1 MLIPAAA
8 GNIQVNKMCPQILQ
22 YAATSAGTNYYNLAK
37 DISILTAKNE
47 EITDRKGNLYGYWCK
62 IQQSSIATEIDAGV
76 LGLIPNTWKVR
87 NAVKKFHFAREAMF
101 RESGVT
107 KKEMGKYGR
116 TIRPYFDVA
125 HVTATDRTPRLL
137 VGSTVGNATGGE
149 WTYTSLAS
157 SPTYLESETFDDLHE
172 TEGVLADSWKLNIL
186 GTHIKDDETPS
197 GTKMWTSVGMVQA
210 YNEDRMEQRADA
222 GASTKIVSP
231 NNPLAALISQTMVSG
246 EVTEIAADQEMEAPP
261 YDLADNGDSTEA
273 QYMVNTM
280 PSTNV
285 GSKSFGLVFVPAGLI
300 SFSNG
305 VADSNGLQIE
315 VVGKELCKDVY

>member
-1 MLIPAAA
+1 
-8 GNIQVNKMCPQILQ
+8 
-22 YAATSAGTNYYNLAK
+22 
-37 DISILTAKNE
+37 
-47 EITDRKGNLYGYWCK
+47 
-62 IQQSSIATEIDAGV
+62 
-76 LGLIPNTWKVR
+76 
-87 NAVKKFHFAREAMF
+87 
-101 RESGVT
+101 
-107 KKEMGKYGR
+107 
-116 TIRPYFDVA
+116 
-125 HVTATDRTPRLL
+125 
-137 VGSTVGNATGGE
+137 
-149 WTYTSLAS
+149 
-157 SPTYLESETFDDLHE
+157 
-172 TEGVLADSWKLNIL
+172 
-186 GTHIKDDETPS
+186 
-197 GTKMWTSVGMVQA
+197 
-210 YNEDRMEQRADA
+210 MEQRADA